1 MNFPISLADALQSI
15 RPGAQWSI
23 SGNSYENITWHDTEQ
38 TIPTLVELLT
48 EVGRL
53 SAQQPLDSCKQKATE
68 LLAATDYTQ
77 LPDAAAALKN
87 KADFD
92 AYRATVRG
100 FIANPV
106 ESPVWPA
113 LPKAQW

>member
-38 TIPTLVELLT
+38 TIPTIVELMT

-53 SAQQPLDSCKQKATE
+53 SAQQPLDSCKKKAAE
-68 LLAATDYTQ
+68 LLAVTDYTQ
-77 LPDAAAALKN
+77 IPDVAAVLKN
-87 KADFD
+87 KAAFD
-92 AYRATVRG
+92 TYRDTVRA
-100 FIANPV
+100 FIVNPV
-106 ESPVWPA
+106 ASPVWPA

>member
-1 MNFPISLADALQSI
+1 MDFPISLADGLQSL
-15 RPGAQWSI
+15 RPGAQWSM
-23 SGNSYENITWHDTEQ
+23 SGNEYSGITWHDTEQ
-38 TIPTLVELLT
+38 TIPTIVELMT
-48 EVGRL
+48 EVARL
-53 SAQQPLDSCKQKATE
+53 SQQQPLDSCKKKATE

-87 KADFD
+87 KAAFD
-92 AYRATVRG
+92 TYRNTIRA

-106 ESPVWPA
+106 ASPVWPA